1 MKLKT
6 ALKIFVP
13 VVILSSM
20 FIASVIMRHEII
32 SHALTVSISKK
43 TNKNMTLKVDSVNF
57 NLLSS
62 TVLLKNVV
70 LSFDSLELN
79 QENTLQLQALRFDNI
94 KMSGISAFRLL
105 LFREISARSLE
116 ISGPSTLLSSEN
128 AHDTVKVSPREIISK
143 LNQNKDLF
151 GKLVIK
157 IDQILIRQGH
167 FAMEKMIKDRTS
179 SLEFDYGFQVYNF
192 NTESVLYSDTTRFLF
207 SSEIKVKLDSIVY
220 ITASGDG
227 ITSDSITFI
236 SGSTRLGVFGL
247 DLKPSETNDNNNSI
261 SGHIKHIEVDG
272 LLPDSLADI
281 FDIQLKAVIIDE
293 AHLVID
299 NHQPQNINTKKP
311 VNSLLNSIRTLALNS
326 TTIHTSSL
334 LILDEGTDT
343 LLCTQINHLK
353 LEDLMADSGFLA
365 DPKKISLKDL
375 DWDLNELQYFN
386 PKQQIEFSMQ
396 SSIFNETTGELDLN
410 TLKFLKHYPQQTGAF
425 NMDIKRLRLHGL
437 FLSQLLQ
444 QKPVGISATITSP
457 EVRINQITTRKAS
470 DKKKPFNLPEYLT
483 LNSVD
488 IIDGQLNWVKEG
500 LLSVDI
506 NSIQLRTGDLNFRG
520 MSHLDIVQLDSLLL
534 NTNDLNINWIK
545 DNIHIHWQQ
554 FALTNQLTEL
564 KQLTIQIPG
573 YDDLTMKSLLI
584 EKPDL
589 RALAK
594 GEPLSTGRITCNSPQ
609 FTGNID
615 LRKKTQSKT
624 DDSST
629 IAELKNLLSTE
640 GLTINGGKINTNIF
654 LTNDTIHLK
663 TSIGIYTRKFTLTNK
678 MDESWLAKLK
688 WSVTLNHPEMHH
700 HLGSASAK
708 TLKFD
713 NGTRKLEVNNLDF
726 QDHRNTGNPLVLNE
740 LRIGQ
745 LSMDEINYKKLVLN
759 NTLEFGSFW
768 VNNPIV
774 DLELLPANPK
784 NPPKSKER
792 KTINMQD
799 LPFAF
804 REIGFK
810 NLKVHIVQLDS
821 TRSTDIDMGEV
832 DFRITNPGSQSSNL
846 TDHLELTINRLS
858 FTDQQKLHQLS
869 VKKLQ
874 FNPKNNH
881 LEISGISG
889 AERQKTSETD
899 TSTVLMTYH
908 LSEID
913 FNRININNTFPAK
926 VSIQKIKLHH
936 PEIKYQIPQNQFA
949 QHPSDTGK
957 LSKINLPKS
966 LEQLQID
973 TLVLSDLDFHQ
984 TQRKDSGVVHTA
996 FTDLN
1001 VQANHI
1007 LLDTSGISADDFSFI
1022 ESTRVE
1028 LGKNDFISSDSL
1040 YVTSIAAVNFNF
1052 LNQSLTLDSLHLAPR
1067 YPDAEFFDKA
1077 VYQTDQMNVFGEKIV
1092 CGNIRL
1098 KNLIKTG
1105 TIHMGSIDIY
1115 GLSAKLYRDKRFPMD
1130 PNAYKKMPQEMIF
1143 GVQKPFLIDS
1153 IITHNAEIHY
1163 KEIVE
1168 KAKEPG
1174 YINFNQFNLKLYHL
1188 TNIHEQLVN
1197 DSIVYVNL
1205 KAKIMGQTDLSL
1217 HLFLDMKSPGQKF
1230 WFSGYTET
1238 LNFKILNPVT
1248 QNLVGIDMQEGDGRV
1263 LMPMIKGDSSHTS
1276 GSVLFLYKKLKVGL
1290 YNREKAKSTTG
1301 IAKGMANL
1309 LLNDV
1314 FIRSNNPTFLR
1325 KPKTGVVY
1333 SDRVTEKSF
1342 VFYVWKS
1349 ILSGMVS
1356 TFGINTK
1363 EQRQEKREMKPSTD

>member
-6 ALKIFVP
+6 ALKIFLPFLLLTSIFV
-13 VVILSSM
+13 S
-20 FIASVIMRHEII
+20 SVIMRHEII

-94 KMSGISAFRLL
+94 KMSRISVFRLL
-105 LFREISARSLE
+105 LFREISAHSLE

-128 AHDTVKVSPREIISK
+128 GHDTVKVAPREIISK

-157 IDQILIRQGH
+157 IDQIHIRQGH
-167 FAMEKMIKDRTS
+167 FVMEKIIKNQTS
-179 SLEFDYGFQVYNF
+179 SLEFDYGFQVFNF
-192 NTESVLYSDTTRFLF
+192 NTESVLFSDTTRFLF

-220 ITASGDG
+220 ITASGDE

-247 DLKPSETNDNNNSI
+247 DLKPSESNNNSI
-261 SGHIKHIEVDG
+261 SGHIKHIEIDG

-281 FDIQLKAVIIDE
+281 FDIQLKAVIIDQ

-299 NHQPQNINTKKP
+299 NHQPQNIQTKKP

-326 TTIHTSSL
+326 TTINTSSL
-334 LILDEGTDT
+334 LILVEGTDT

-365 DPKKISLKDL
+365 DPKKISLKNL
-375 DWDLNELQYFN
+375 DWDLNELLYFN
-386 PKQQIEFSMQ
+386 PKQQIEFRMH
-396 SSIFNETTGELDLN
+396 SSLFNETTGELALN
-410 TLKFLKHYPQQTGAF
+410 NLEIIKRSPQQTGSF
-425 NMDIKRLRLHGL
+425 NMNIKKLDINGL
-437 FLSQLLQ
+437 FFSRLLQ
-444 QKPVGISATITSP
+444 QKAVGISTIFTNP
-457 EVRINQITTRKAS
+457 EVHINQMTTPKTNGE
-470 DKKKPFNLPEYLT
+470 KKPFNLPEYLT
-483 LNSVD
+483 INSVD
-488 IIDGQLNWVKEG
+488 VIDGQLNWMKEE
-500 LLSVDI
+500 LLSLDI
-506 NSIQLRTGDLNFRG
+506 NSIQLRTGNLNFKG
-520 MSHLDIVQLDSLLL
+520 MSHLDLVQFDSLFL
-534 NTNDLNINWIK
+534 NTNDLYLNWIK
-545 DNIHIHWQQ
+545 DNTSIHWQR

-594 GEPLSTGRITCNSPQ
+594 GDLLTTGRITCYSPK
-609 FTGNID
+609 FSGNID
-615 LRKKTQSKT
+615 LRKKPQST
-624 DDSST
+624 TNDTST
-629 IAELKNLLSTE
+629 VGKLKNLLSTE
-640 GLTINGGKINTNIF
+640 GLTIKGGKINTNIF

-663 TSIGIYTRKFTLTNK
+663 SSIGLYTRKFTLTNK
-678 MDESWLAKLK
+678 IDKSWLAKLK
-688 WSVTLNHPEMHH
+688 WSVTLTHPEMHH
-700 HLGSASAK
+700 HLGSASTE

-713 NGTRKLEVNNLDF
+713 NGTRKLEVKNLDI
-726 QDHRNTGNPLVLNE
+726 QDHRNTGNPLILNE

-745 LSMDEINYKKLVLN
+745 LTMDEINYKKLVLN

-768 VNNPIV
+768 VNNPTV
-774 DLELLPANPK
+774 DLVLMTSNPK
-784 NPPKSKER
+784 IPTKSKER

-804 REIGFK
+804 HEIGFK
-810 NLKVHIVQLDS
+810 NLKVHVVQLDS
-821 TRSTDIDMGEV
+821 TRSKDINLGEV
-832 DFRITNPGSQSSNL
+832 DFRITNPGSQSLNL
-846 TDHLELTINRLS
+846 TDHLELTINQLS
-858 FTDQQKLHQLS
+858 FTDQQSLHQLA

-874 FNPKNNH
+874 FNPKSNH
-881 LEISGISG
+881 LAISGITGSD
-889 AERQKTSETD
+889 RQKSSKTD
-899 TSTVLMTYH
+899 TSTVFMTYQ
-908 LSEID
+908 LSKID
-913 FNRININNTFPAK
+913 FNRISINNTFPAM
-926 VSIQKIKLHH
+926 VSIQKIQLHH
-936 PEIKYQIPQNQFA
+936 PEIKYQIPQNQLT

-984 TQRKDSGVVHTA
+984 TQRKDSGVVHTV

-1007 LLDTSGISADDFSFI
+1007 LLDTTGISADDFSFI
-1022 ESTRVE
+1022 ESTRIE
-1028 LGKNDFISSDSL
+1028 LGKNNFISSDSL
-1040 YVTSIAAVNFNF
+1040 YVSSIAAVNFNF
-1052 LNQSLTLDSLHLAPR
+1052 SHQSLTLDSLHLVPR
-1067 YPDAEFFDKA
+1067 YPDSEFFEKA

-1098 KNLIKTG
+1098 KNFIKTG
-1105 TIHMGSIDIY
+1105 TIHIGSVDIY
-1115 GLSAKLYRDKRFPMD
+1115 GLVANLYRDKRFPMD
-1130 PNAYKKMPQEMIF
+1130 PRAYKKMPQEMISEIH
-1143 GVQKPFLIDS
+1143 KPFLIDS
-1153 IITHNAEIHY
+1153 VITHDAEIHY

-1174 YINFNQFNLKLYHL
+1174 YIYFNRFNFKLYHL
-1188 TNIHEQLVN
+1188 TNIHEQLMN
-1197 DSIVYVNL
+1197 DSIIYLNL
-1205 KAKIMGQTDLSL
+1205 KAKIMGQTDLNL
-1217 HLFLDMKSPGQKF
+1217 HLFLDMKSSVQQF

-1248 QNLVGIDMQEGDGRV
+1248 QNLVGIDMQGGDGRV
-1263 LMPMIKGDSSHTS
+1263 LMPMIKGDNSHTT

-1290 YNREKAKSTTG
+1290 YNREKAKTTTG
-1301 IAKGMANL
+1301 VAKGMANL

-1314 FIRSNNPTFLR
+1314 FIRSNNPTFLK
-1325 KPKTGVVY
+1325 KPKTGIVY

-1363 EQRQEKREMKPSTD
+1363 EQRQEKREMKTATD